1 MSAAVLDQPTLLDAL
16 DDRRDMKEVNG
27 ARGHAEDVPDL
38 TSWLWEHEGQWV
50 TITSLGRCADECLA
64 GEEELHAHSGWLVGD
79 PHVIVISPDCRL
91 ERFSWGI
98 KASGEPLWVAET
110 FGSTSSRVGMTATNH
125 EVLSIS
131 A

>member
-1 MSAAVLDQPTLLDAL
+1 MSAAVIDQPTLLDAL

-64 GEEELHAHSGWLVGD
+64 GEKELHAHSGRLVGD

-91 ERFSWGI
+91 EHFGWGI
-98 KASGEPLWVAET
+98 KTYRATLWVAET
-110 FGSTSSRVGMTATNH
+110 FGSTSIRVGMTATNH

>member
-27 ARGHAEDVPDL
+27 MRGHAEDVPDL
-38 TSWLWEHEGQWV
+38 TLWLWEHEGQWV
-50 TITSLGRCADECLA
+50 TITSLGRCADECQVDE
-64 GEEELHAHSGWLVGD
+64 GVEHCHSGVLSWDWPQDLWWGVTSGD
-79 PHVIVISPDCRL
+79 GVH
-91 ERFSWGI
+91 FWF
-98 KASGEPLWVAET
+98 AMT
-110 FGSTSSRVGMTATNH
+110 FNTKRKLAGMTATNH